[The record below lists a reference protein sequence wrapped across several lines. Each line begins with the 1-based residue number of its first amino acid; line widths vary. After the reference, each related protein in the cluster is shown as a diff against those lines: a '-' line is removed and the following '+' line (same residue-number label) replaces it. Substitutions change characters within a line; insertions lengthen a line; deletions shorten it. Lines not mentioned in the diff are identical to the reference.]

1 MQANSTKKYTEIP
14 HFCKELE
21 EMFCSN
27 RILRYSYAN
36 SEKCMLSY
44 NGALEQSILFWYI
57 YTLENVD
64 QNQYTPID
72 SRFIALQFHNFF
84 FGVQG

>member
-1 MQANSTKKYTEIP
+1 MNFEELSQPLDNFEWNFFHMQANSTKKYTEIP

-21 EMFCSN
+21 EMLCSN

-44 NGALEQSILFWYI
+44 NGALEQSILF
-57 YTLENVD
+57 
-64 QNQYTPID
+64 
-72 SRFIALQFHNFF
+72 
-84 FGVQG
+84 